1 MHKIITTHVVIL
13 IWSITIAFGI
23 FLGFKLV
30 NDGDMILTSAGK
42 DASLIVGRDIRSG
55 NITFDYVNG
64 TGYLEIIH
72 GDNVS
77 CYSNLGPE
85 NILLDHMEFTMSND
99 DEIRVSKELVL
110 RITSKNIEK

>member
-1 MHKIITTHVVIL
+1 MHKIITTHVEIL

-64 TGYLEIIH
+64 IGYLEIIH
-72 GDNVS
+72 GDNFS